1 MNLQHTLSCA
11 ALSLSVAGLSLLTAA
26 PAEAFTLT
34 FENGDM
40 FGGDAVFDLVGDPAT
55 SYNFDFLDVDGNS
68 TGLGN
73 YGNWGMNHGTGTFAP
88 YVTGGLISE
97 GYLIKSVDFATAGT
111 SISSFLGYDKTQ
123 PGADATLASWW
134 MDLENIT
141 YDDIVVGGTRVMGI
155 SGDAV
160 FRSGN
165 EVTGTAAFSTQ
176 IIRHKDN
183 PHSISF
189 DAVVKD
195 VPEPTGVIGAGIAV
209 TMMAGLRK
217 RSKQNA

>member
-1 MNLQHTLSCA
+1 
-11 ALSLSVAGLSLLTAA
+11 
-26 PAEAFTLT
+26 
-34 FENGDM
+34 
-40 FGGDAVFDLVGDPAT
+40 
-55 SYNFDFLDVDGNS
+55 
-68 TGLGN
+68 
-73 YGNWGMNHGTGTFAP
+73 
-88 YVTGGLISE
+88 
-97 GYLIKSVDFATAGT
+97 
-111 SISSFLGYDKTQ
+111 
-123 PGADATLASWW
+123 

-209 TMMAGLRK
+209 TMMAACA
-217 RSKQNA
+217 SVQNKTPNLVREQSGIEFNLVLSASNC